1 MSEVKETTSLQVL
14 NMVSKSPLG
23 LLLVQL
29 IVYILI
35 FLWDDH
41 VGYLL
46 CIIISVVVFT
56 ILVISYLVEKVEPSK
71 VPVSYFRTM
80 WILWLAPVIVLLFF
94 TGLNLLN

>member
-1 MSEVKETTSLQVL
+1 MEEVEETTSLLFL

-46 CIIISVVVFT
+46 CIIISAVVFT
-56 ILVISYLVEKVEPSK
+56 ILIISYLVEKVEPSK
-71 VPVSYFRTM
+71 VPSSYFRTM
-80 WILWLAPVIVLLFF
+80 WILWLAPVIVMLFF
-94 TGLNLLN
+94 AGLNLLQ